1 MAIAHSHTLTM
12 NPPAMGGFCF
22 PLMGCTMSTILAEAR
37 HSPMSIIQVNHIQS
51 NCRARF
57 ASLIDMSDVTTQD
70 AEEKDCNFLTRAL
83 AAFSMAA
90 LAKIEDNVAAK
101 SVVDEYHDD
110 GIDAFYFDRSEHV
123 AYLVQ
128 SKWQRNGAG
137 SLDL

>member
-1 MAIAHSHTLTM
+1 
-12 NPPAMGGFCF
+12 
-22 PLMGCTMSTILAEAR
+22 
-37 HSPMSIIQVNHIQS
+37 
-51 NCRARF
+51 
-57 ASLIDMSDVTTQD
+57 MSDVTTQD
-70 AEEKDCNFLTRAL
+70 AQEKDCNFLTRAL

-101 SVVDEYHDD
+101 SLVDEYHDD

-137 SLDL
+137 SLDLGSMLKFVDGINHFLEGKITQLGPKMRAKSQDIQDV